1 MKKMIAA
8 AVAASMS
15 AVAMADISIT
25 GNANYEYF
33 SKTVGGAT
41 EKTTND
47 ADMEVNL
54 SVVGKTGD
62 TSVVANIEISGAS
75 TSPGTTA
82 VVATS
87 NSNRDSDGEAS
98 AIDVEDLYITTKVGD
113 LNIKAGDYASGTT
126 ALGGE
131 IDNGGRVTNKVDIST
146 NVGPATIGYSVN
158 SGSSGASADYD
169 GSGAVVYGSMDVAG
183 TKVSFKDQSDSYTI
197 VGLSGTAGGINYR
210 IENKDNDSTS
220 TGDVL
225 FYELGTKVGDMTVSY
240 AAIDADVKNANA
252 TAGAITEDDSTIF
265 AQDAHDTGL
274 DGIKQL
280 TIGTSVEGTAIK
292 LRAGTRTGGAGYQ
305 DSDFMEIA
313 ASRPLASGATLA
325 ISYADA
331 DQVRT
336 TAQTMYDDQ
345 TLEIDLSVKF

>member
-1 MKKMIAA
+1 MKKIIAA

-33 SKTVGGAT
+33 AKTVGGAT
-41 EKTTND
+41 ESTTND

-62 TSVVANIEISGAS
+62 TSVVANIEVTGAS
-75 TSPGTTA
+75 TS
-82 VVATS
+82 S
-87 NSNRDSDGEAS
+87 NSGRDSDGESS
-98 AIDVEDLYITTKVGD
+98 AVDIEDLYITTKVGD

-131 IDNGGRVTNKVDIST
+131 IDNGGRAINKVDIST
-146 NVGPATIGYSVN
+146 KVGPATVGYAVSAP
-158 SGSSGASADYD
+158 SSAASDDYE
-169 GSGAVVYGSMDVAG
+169 SSKAVVYGSMDVAG
-183 TKVSFKDQSDSYTI
+183 AKLSFKDDSDSYTI
-197 VGLSGTAGGINYR
+197 VGLSGSAGGVKYR
-210 IENKDNDSTS
+210 IENKDNDSAT
-220 TGDVL
+220 TGDAL

-240 AAIDADVKNANA
+240 AAIDADKGNA
-252 TAGAITEDDSTIF
+252 TNTTGAITEDDSTVF

-280 TIGTSVEGTAIK
+280 TVGTSVDGTAIK

-305 DSDFMEIA
+305 DADFMEIA
-313 ASRPLASGATLA
+313 AQRPLASGATLTV
-325 ISYADA
+325 SYADA
-331 DQVRT
+331 DNV
-336 TAQTMYDDQ
+336 TANGSTIYDNQ
-345 TLEIDLSVKF
+345 TLEIDLAVKF

>member
-1 MKKMIAA
+1 MKKIIAA

-33 SKTVGGAT
+33 AKTVGGAV

-54 SVVGKTGD
+54 SIVGKTGD
-62 TSVVANIEISGAS
+62 TSVVANLEITGAS
-75 TSPGTTA
+75 AQASSATTD
-82 VVATS
+82 
-87 NSNRDSDGEAS
+87 RDADGEVS

-131 IDNGGRVTNKVDIST
+131 FDNGGRAINKIDIST
-146 NVGPATIGYSVN
+146 NVGPAKVGYAVSAI
-158 SGSSGASADYD
+158 STAASDDYESSKG
-169 GSGAVVYGSMDVAG
+169 VVYGSMDVAG

-197 VGLSGTAGGINYR
+197 VGLQGSAGGINYR
-210 IENKDNDSTS
+210 IENKDNDTAN
-220 TGDVL
+220 TDVL
-225 FYELGTKVGDMTVSY
+225 FYELGTKMGDLSISY
-240 AAIDADVKNANA
+240 AALDSDSANSSD
-252 TAGAITEDDSTIF
+252 TAGPITEDDSTIF

-274 DGIKQL
+274 DGMHQV
-280 TIGTSVEGTAIK
+280 TIATSIDGTAVK
-292 LRAGTRTGGAGYQ
+292 LRAGTRTGGTTGGTTYQ
-305 DSDFMEIA
+305 DADFMEVA
-313 ASRPLASGATLA
+313 ASRALASGATLTV
-325 ISYADA
+325 SYADA
-331 DQVRT
+331 DKV
-336 TAQTMYDDQ
+336 TAVGSTMYDDQ